1 MKDVV
6 GSPGTWSGLGLRVSQ
21 CMSAGASMAAMAT
34 AYGFSNY
41 TAFW

>member
-1 MKDVV
+1 MA
-6 GSPGTWSGLGLRVSQ
+6 LRLSQ
-21 CMSAGASMAAMAT
+21 CVSAGASMAAMAT